1 MMNQLPYLNWIS
13 EQEFCEHIE
22 DENFFVVYGNPAFIK
37 SDSGQGIVCMTIEYY
52 ERITDEKLDFSN
64 EM

>member
-1 MMNQLPYLNWIS
+1 MNQLPYLNWIS

-22 DENFFVVYGNPAFIK
+22 DENFFRVYGNPAFIK

-52 ERITDEKLDFSN
+52 ERITDEKLDFSS
-64 EM
+64 EI